1 MLTADSCGIFFY
13 PFCSIF
19 EIRSSIDCF
28 TYSVHLNVSK
38 FSMFVQYGF
47 VLVGAL
53 IVMGSSCGNSRLITN
68 GSI

>member
-19 EIRSSIDCF
+19 ESRSSIDCF

-47 VLVGAL
+47 VLVGA
-53 IVMGSSCGNSRLITN
+53 
-68 GSI
+68 